1 MLEDITIQEPKGS
14 KVSLSGTASQVLR
27 FAGFE
32 LDLRTAELSGGGI
45 KTTLPEQPFRILTL
59 LLEHPGEVVTRE
71 ALRKRLW
78 SNDVFVDFDDGL
90 NSAIRRL
97 RLALGDSAEHP
108 RLLETLPRHG
118 YRLKVQIQPNESVT
132 FASESINPQS
142 FRVAVLPLEN
152 FSGDLGEEYLADSM
166 TDAIITALA
175 KIPNLRVISRTST
188 MFYKNAR
195 KSLPQIAREL
205 RTDAL
210 LEGAIVRSGDR
221 VRITVQL
228 VDAISDQHLWAESYE
243 RELGDKLKLQEELSQ
258 LIAAEIPLRVTR
270 CQVRSANVFSLSP
283 EAYSSYLKGRYLIE
297 NTGRND
303 YALKKATLFFEEAVN
318 EAPLFAEAYAGIAE
332 SYDMSA
338 IFCLV
343 PGRQASAKAQAA
355 ARRAI
360 EIDRSISEAHAALG
374 YALMLVWK
382 WQEAARELE
391 QAIELNPH
399 NATARRWY
407 AEYLMAVGETA
418 KAVSEIE
425 RARETEPLSVITN
438 STLGWLYYGA
448 RQFDQAAEQFR
459 GTVELDE
466 NFAATYC
473 CSGMLYAQQGKY
485 KEAMAEYQRA
495 KTLGGT
501 VHVLRGLGFLYGIAG
516 ERERT
521 HEVIQESRRLAKSG
535 CSVAYATASIYAG
548 LGERSQA
555 FDWLNRACDD
565 YCPEMAWL
573 KWDPQLDILRSDPR
587 FGKLLERVGLA
598 H

>member
-1 MLEDITIQEPKGS
+1 MA
-14 KVSLSGTASQVLR
+14 LSGTASPILR

-32 LDLRTAELSGGGI
+32 LDMRTAELSSGGI

-97 RLALGDSAEHP
+97 RLALGDSAEHS

-118 YRLKVQIQPNESVT
+118 YRLKVQIQPNDSVSLAESV
-132 FASESINPQS
+132 NPPS
-142 FRVAVLPLEN
+142 FRVAVLPLDN
-152 FSGDLGEEYLADSM
+152 FSGDLSEEYLADGM
-166 TDAIITALA
+166 TDAIITALV
-175 KIPNLRVISRTST
+175 KIPHLRVISRTST
-188 MFYKNAR
+188 MVYKNAR
-195 KSLPQIAREL
+195 KTLPQIAREL
-205 RTDAL
+205 RADAL

-243 RELGDKLKLQEELSQ
+243 RELGDKLRLQEELSQ
-258 LIAAEIPLRVTR
+258 LIAAEIPLRLAR
-270 CQVRSANVFSLSP
+270 CEVRSLHTLSFNT

-303 YALKKATLFFEEAVN
+303 YALKKATLFFEEAVS

-338 IFCLV
+338 IFCLL
-343 PGRQASAKAQAA
+343 PARQASAKAQEA
-355 ARRAI
+355 ARKAI

-374 YALMLVWK
+374 YALMLVWR
-382 WQEAARELE
+382 WQEAAREFE
-391 QAIELNPH
+391 EAIELNP
-399 NATARRWY
+399 NNTIARRWY
-407 AEYLMAVGETA
+407 AEYLMAVGQTA
-418 KAVSEIE
+418 KAVAQIE
-425 RARETEPLSVITN
+425 RAREIEPLSVITN

-448 RQFDQAAEQFR
+448 RQFDQAEEQFR

-466 NFAATYC
+466 NFAATFL

-485 KEAMAEYQRA
+485 KEAVAEYQRA
-495 KTLGGT
+495 RNLGGT
-501 VHVLRGLGFLYGIAG
+501 VQVLRALGFLYGIAG
-516 ERERT
+516 ERARA
-521 HEVIQESRRLAKSG
+521 HEVIQESKRLAKSG
-535 CSVAYATASIYAG
+535 CSVAYATATIYAG

-555 FDWLNRACDD
+555 FEWLNKACDD
-565 YCPEMAWL
+565 CCAEMTWL

-587 FGKLLERVGLA
+587 FDRLLERVGLA

>member
-1 MLEDITIQEPKGS
+1 VT
-14 KVSLSGTASQVLR
+14 LSGTATPVLR

-118 YRLKVQIQPNESVT
+118 YRLKVQIQPNDSVSLAES
-132 FASESINPQS
+132 ANPPS
-142 FRVAVLPLEN
+142 FRVAVLPLDN
-152 FSGDLGEEYLADSM
+152 FSGDLSEEYLADGM
-166 TDAIITALA
+166 TDAIITALV
-175 KIPNLRVISRTST
+175 KIPHLRVISRTST
-188 MFYKNAR
+188 MVYKNAG
-195 KSLPQIAREL
+195 KILPQIASEL
-205 RTDAL
+205 RADAL

-243 RELGDKLKLQEELSQ
+243 RQLGDKLRWQEELSQ
-258 LIAAEIPLRVTR
+258 LIAAEIPLRLTR
-270 CQVRSANVFSLSP
+270 CQVQPIHTLSFNTLSFNT
-283 EAYSSYLKGRYLIE
+283 EAYTSYLKGRYLIE

-303 YALKKATLFFEEAVN
+303 YALKKATFFFEEAVS
-318 EAPLFAEAYAGIAE
+318 EAPLFAEAYAGIAQ

-338 IFCLV
+338 IFCLLPV
-343 PGRQASAKAQAA
+343 RQASAKAQEA
-355 ARRAI
+355 ARKAI

-374 YALMLVWK
+374 YALMLVWR
-382 WQEAARELE
+382 WQKAAREFE
-391 QAIELNPH
+391 EAIELNP
-399 NATARRWY
+399 NNTIARRWY
-407 AEYLMAVGETA
+407 AEYLMAVGQTA
-418 KAVSEIE
+418 KAVAQIE
-425 RARETEPLSVITN
+425 RAREIEPLSVITN

-466 NFAATYC
+466 NFAATFL
-473 CSGMLYAQQGKY
+473 CSGMLYAQQGRY
-485 KEAMAEYQRA
+485 KEAIAEYERA
-495 KTLGGT
+495 RALGCT
-501 VHVLRGLGFLYGIAG
+501 VQLLRALGFLYGIAG
-516 ERERT
+516 ERARA
-521 HEVIQESRRLAKSG
+521 HEVIQESKRLAKSG

-555 FDWLNRACDD
+555 FEWLNKACDD
-565 YCPEMAWL
+565 CCAEMTWL

-587 FGKLLERVGLA
+587 FDKLLERVGLA
-598 H
+598 Q

>member
-1 MLEDITIQEPKGS
+1 M
-14 KVSLSGTASQVLR
+14 
-27 FAGFE
+27 
-32 LDLRTAELSGGGI
+32 

-78 SNDVFVDFDDGL
+78 SSDVFVDFDDGL

-118 YRLKVQIQPNESVT
+118 YRLKVQIQPSDSAAL
-132 FASESINPQS
+132 ASESTSPQS
-142 FRVAVLPLEN
+142 FRVAVLPLDN
-152 FSGDLGEEYLADSM
+152 FSGDLSDEYLADSM

-175 KIPNLRVISRTST
+175 KIPHLRVISRTST
-188 MFYKNAR
+188 RVYKNTR

-221 VRITVQL
+221 VRVTVQL
-228 VDAISDQHLWAESYE
+228 VDALSDQHLWAESYE

-258 LIAAEIPLRVTR
+258 LIATEIPFRLTR
-270 CQVRSANVFSLSP
+270 CQVRPANAFSLSP
-283 EAYSSYLKGRYLIE
+283 EACSSYLKGRYLIE

-303 YALKKATLFFEEAVN
+303 YALKKATLFFEEAAN

-338 IFCLV
+338 IFCLL
-343 PGRQASAKAQAA
+343 PARQASAKAQEA
-355 ARRAI
+355 ARKAI
-360 EIDRSISEAHAALG
+360 EIDRSLSEAHAALG
-374 YALMLVWK
+374 YALMLIWN
-382 WQEAARELE
+382 WQEAASEFE
-391 QAIELNPH
+391 QAIELNPN
-399 NATARRWY
+399 NAIARRWY

-418 KAVSEIE
+418 KAVAEIE
-425 RARETEPLSVITN
+425 RAREIEPLSVITN

-466 NFAATYC
+466 NFAATFL
-473 CSGMLYAQQGKY
+473 CSGMLNAQQGKY
-485 KEAMAEYQRA
+485 KEAIAEYQRA
-495 KTLGGT
+495 RTLGGT
-501 VHVLRGLGFLYGIAG
+501 VQVLRGLGFLYGIAG
-516 ERERT
+516 EKARAQ
-521 HEVIQESRRLAKSG
+521 EVIQESRRLAKSG

-548 LGERSQA
+548 LGERGQA
-555 FDWLNRACDD
+555 FEWLNKACDD
-565 YCPEMAWL
+565 YCAEMTWL

-587 FGKLLERVGLA
+587 FDRLIERVGLSS
-598 H
+598 